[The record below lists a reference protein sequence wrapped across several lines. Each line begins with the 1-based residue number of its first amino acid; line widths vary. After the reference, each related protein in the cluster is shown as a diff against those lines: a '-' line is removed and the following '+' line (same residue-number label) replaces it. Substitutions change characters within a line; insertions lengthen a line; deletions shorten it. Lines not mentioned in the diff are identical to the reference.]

1 MTVSF
6 VQAGIRVE
14 KEQEFAGLKGAV
26 ERAFGA
32 VNLQKFLKRLSSS
45 KVRIRDFDGVLAQR
59 CLERVDSTL
68 QRSGKTAQALYRS
81 LSMSDQGQMREFYLS
96 KIEQVDLATR
106 QKFHKLYQYY

>member
-1 MTVSF
+1 VSF
-6 VQAGIRVE
+6 AQASIRIE
-14 KEQEFAGLKGAV
+14 KEQEFAELKSAV
-26 ERAFGA
+26 ERAFSEA
-32 VNLQKFLKRLSSS
+32 NLPKFLKRLSGKS
-45 KVRIRDFDGVLAQR
+45 VRIRDFEGVLAQR

-68 QRSGKTAQALYRS
+68 KQSGKTAQALYRA